1 MITSIK
7 ASRRRILILAAVTVL
22 YLIGSWLLGPV
33 TGPAVLFLIVIPVT
47 LAGGLFGMRA
57 GLIAWVVAVAYSNVV
72 QLPQFDPNVWLVI
85 SPPEQFNI
93 QIVFLFFALL
103 LGYVHQLGDKLQ
115 AELEKRQAL
124 EVVEQ
129 RRSAEFE
136 AVYRASLQLT
146 ANLDLDLVLK
156 TILEQV
162 SALVEPERIYL
173 FLYDGEKLTFGTHF
187 SQIGEQQPK
196 RELRSNGL
204 TYTVARSGQRIV
216 VPDISQHPLYT
227 DQAWQGAI
235 VGLPLA
241 IGDRVYGVMNV
252 SYDQAHTLA
261 DDELRVLD
269 VLANQAAIA
278 LRNAGTYENTRN
290 YAATLEG
297 QVAER
302 TAALSSQKG
311 RAEAILNNSFDAIL
325 LLSASGVIQQVN
337 PAYKRMFEH
346 DQGIGREL
354 AMLFSDRQAI
364 RDAVRTVVTDHANVE
379 LEATVEREQGNLM
392 TDIVLVPFASS
403 SDSEAILCTIRNV
416 TERRLAE
423 LRQRALTQGLRKV
436 LALTYDL
443 ISAPDID
450 SMWKQAVDVA
460 RSELGL
466 ERCAIF
472 VESEGYMRGTFGTDR
487 DGNTV
492 DERDQRWL
500 KAGRWGDRQY
510 MFSMDAPL
518 WDVAV
523 EDQREWVDG
532 RIRVVD
538 HGWVVITPIHSAYR
552 FIGIVVND
560 AAITKA
566 PLDEIKQEVLAV
578 FCSFLGSL
586 YEHKRVEDE
595 MRRALEREKELS
607 ELKSRFTSMISH
619 ELRTPLASIQLASDL
634 LLRYYDRQTN
644 ETRRT
649 HLQKIQAQ
657 VKHMTGMI
665 EDVLTYSNAE
675 QLGLQ
680 LQPQEI
686 DLYALCAEVITE
698 TQLTH
703 PNCKLVFE
711 AATADNWTGELD
723 PKLMRQAITNLLLN
737 AVKYS
742 DPGSTIR
749 LCLERDQQNLILRVI
764 DHGIGIPE
772 EDRARVFDVFYR
784 AKNAGNVSGTG
795 LGLALV
801 RQIAEAHKGVIV
813 CESEVGVGTTFS
825 FRIPCFNAS

>member
-1 MITSIK
+1 MVTSSNT
-7 ASRRRILILAAVTVL
+7 SRRRVTILAVVTALYVL
-22 YLIGSWLLGPV
+22 CFLLLAPVIGVS
-33 TGPAVLFLIVIPVT
+33 VLFLIAIPT
-47 LAGGLFGMRA
+47 ALAGWLYGMRA
-57 GLIAWVVAVAYSNVV
+57 SVVAWVVAVVSANLLIRQVAPSLLDVLSPV
-72 QLPQFDPNVWLVI
+72 EQISGQFVILFYALV
-85 SPPEQFNI
+85 
-93 QIVFLFFALL
+93 
-103 LGYVHQLGDKLQ
+103 LGYVHRLEIKLR
-115 AELEKRQAL
+115 AELEKRRAL
-124 EVVEQ
+124 EAIEQ
-129 RRSAEFE
+129 RRSAELE
-136 AVYRASLQLT
+136 AVYRASFHLT
-146 ANLDLDLVLK
+146 ANLDLVLVLK

-187 SQIGEQQPK
+187 SQIGEQQPN
-196 RELRSNGL
+196 RELRPNGL

-227 DQAWQGAI
+227 DQSWQGAI

-252 SYDQAHTLA
+252 SYDQPHTFA

-269 VLANQAAIA
+269 VLATQAAIA
-278 LRNAGTYENTRN
+278 LRNAGTYENTRS

-302 TAALSSQKG
+302 TAALSSEKG
-311 RAEAILNNSFDAIL
+311 RAEAILNNSFAAIL
-325 LLSASGVIQQVN
+325 LLSANGVIQQVN

-364 RDAVRTVVTDHANVE
+364 RDAVRAVVTSHSNVE

-392 TDIVLVPFASS
+392 TDIVLVPFEGS
-403 SDSEAILCTIRNV
+403 SDSEVILCTIRNA

-423 LRQRALTQGLRKV
+423 LRQRQLTEGLRKV
-436 LALTYDL
+436 LSLTSHF

-450 SMWKQAVDVA
+450 SMWKQAVETA
-460 RSELGL
+460 RSELEL
-466 ERCAIF
+466 ERCGIF

-487 DGNTV
+487 HGNTV

-500 KAGRWGDRQY
+500 KASWWADRQY

-523 EDQREWVDG
+523 EDQLEWVDG
-532 RIRVVD
+532 HVAMVD
-538 HGWVVITPIHSAYR
+538 HGWIVITPIHSAYR
-552 FIGIVVND
+552 FIGVMVND
-560 AAITKA
+560 TAITKA

-595 MRRALEREKELS
+595 MRRALEREKELN

-634 LLRYYDRQTN
+634 LLRYYDRQTD
-644 ETRRT
+644 ETRQT
-649 HLQKIQAQ
+649 HLHKIQGQ
-657 VKHMTGMI
+657 VKHMTDMI
-665 EDVLTYSNAE
+665 EDVLVYAHAE

-680 LQPQEI
+680 LQPKVL
-686 DLYALCAEVITE
+686 DLYALCTEVITE
-698 TQLTH
+698 TRLMH
-703 PNCKLVFE
+703 PNHKLEFE
-711 AATADNWTGELD
+711 ASTAENWTGELD

-749 LCLERDQQNLILRVI
+749 LSLERDQQDLILQVI

-795 LGLALV
+795 LGLTLV
-801 RQIAEAHKGVIV
+801 RQIAEAHNGVIF

-825 FRIPCFNAS
+825 LRIPCFNAS